1 MRYLIAG
8 YCAGCQ
14 LQAIRTIIKIT
25 TLDQFMKIRILPA
38 IILPML
44 IACSEKKDTFK
55 QTTQAP
61 PIVDVVVARLHDL
74 SADLELNGSIVAN
87 EFVQLMPE
95 ASGRLIYLNVPEG
108 KIVGKGTVIARIN
121 DADLQA
127 QLKKSE
133 VQLEIAALSEQR
145 LRKLLAV
152 NGVNQADYDLALNQ
166 VNSLKA
172 DMEITRALIEKTVVT
187 APFTGRVGLRQIS
200 NGAFVTSSTIIAT
213 MQEANQ
219 LKVDFNVPEEYIEYV
234 KIGSTIDVAVD
245 KGDSTLIQARIIA
258 TEPQVDVTSRN
269 ITVRGVLSK
278 NNVSP
283 GAFAKV
289 YLRMGD
295 VRKTIQIP
303 SNSIIPEAKAKK
315 VILVRKGLAQMV
327 EVETGVR
334 RSSLIEISKG
344 ITPGDTVVVSGVLFA
359 RPGRPVNIRDV
370 KELDAFSE
378 ASM

>member
-1 MRYLIAG
+1 
-8 YCAGCQ
+8 
-14 LQAIRTIIKIT
+14 
-25 TLDQFMKIRILPA
+25 MKIRILPA
-38 IILPML
+38 IILP
-44 IACSEKKDTFK
+44 IVVACSEKKDTFK
-55 QTTQAP
+55 QTAQAP
-61 PIVDVVVARLHDL
+61 PIVDVVVARLRDL

-95 ASGRLIYLNVPEG
+95 TSGRLIYLNVPEG

-133 VQLEIAALSEQR
+133 VQLEIAELSEQR

-200 NGAFVTSSTIIAT
+200 NGAFVTTSTIIAT
-213 MQEANQ
+213 MQETNQ

-234 KIGSTIDVAVD
+234 KIGSTVDVAVD
-245 KGDSTLIQARIIA
+245 KGDGTLIQARIVA

-278 NNVSP
+278 NSVSP
-283 GAFAKV
+283 GSFAKV
-289 YLRMGD
+289 YLRMGE
-295 VRKTIQIP
+295 VRKRIQIP

-315 VILVRKGLAQMV
+315 VILVRKGLAEMV

-334 RSSLIEISKG
+334 QSSLIEISKG
-344 ITPGDTVVVSGVLFA
+344 ISPGDTVVVSGVLFA
-359 RPGRPVNIRDV
+359 RPGRPVNIRDI
-370 KELDAFSE
+370 KDLNAFSE
-378 ASM
+378 ASL

>member
-1 MRYLIAG
+1 
-8 YCAGCQ
+8 
-14 LQAIRTIIKIT
+14 
-25 TLDQFMKIRILPA
+25 MKIRILQA
-38 IILPML
+38 IILLMVM
-44 IACSEKKDTFK
+44 ACSEKKDTFR
-55 QTTQAP
+55 QTAQAP

-95 ASGRLIYLNVPEG
+95 TNGRLIYLNVPEG

-133 VQLEIAALSEQR
+133 VQLEIAELSEQR

-172 DMEITRALIEKTVVT
+172 DMEITKALIEKTVVT

-200 NGAFVTSSTIIAT
+200 NGAFVTTSTIIAT

-234 KIGSTIDVAVD
+234 KIGTTVDVAVD
-245 KGDSTLIQARIIA
+245 KGDGTLIQARIIA

-283 GAFAKV
+283 GSFA
-289 YLRMGD
+289 
-295 VRKTIQIP
+295 
-303 SNSIIPEAKAKK
+303 
-315 VILVRKGLAQMV
+315 
-327 EVETGVR
+327 
-334 RSSLIEISKG
+334 
-344 ITPGDTVVVSGVLFA
+344 
-359 RPGRPVNIRDV
+359 
-370 KELDAFSE
+370 
-378 ASM
+378 